1 MYRRLA
7 IFVVLVMGSL
17 AVMAGNDGRL
27 SVDLKRLVAQQDFGR
42 RAAGHNGVC
51 AFVKFRKGDGELL
64 LAQYGCEKVT
74 QIGNIYIAN
83 IPLGQLDALASDDSV
98 ERVETQLGGKLLND
112 MTPVW
117 VNSAPVRSGLEL
129 PHGYD
134 GTGVLLG
141 IVDHGFDVTHPAFY
155 AVDGKTYRIKAFVD
169 DLAAADETKG
179 IATPIGREYLTQEDI
194 LTNSHP
200 GGTEGDHATHCL
212 GTAAGS
218 GYGTPYRGI
227 AYGADIFAVSSKNA
241 GTETFINSA
250 DQVARMK
257 RIFDYA
263 EEHHQPCVIS
273 YSIGFNDVPGDSKLM
288 SEAVEKLVGPGR
300 ILVTA
305 AGNDN
310 DHDTYVNK
318 PQGKKTAGAILSS
331 SKKQDKVFLQS
342 EQPFK
347 LKCLTAKIDAVAMQV
362 VLTDSIVFDT
372 KELPEDTVV
381 FRGHHILLEKDGTFY
396 TLTDRL
402 EFVDMGDY
410 PALALAIE
418 GEDAE
423 VEMFLS
429 QEASFS
435 PLASLMNEARFACA
449 TRGHNISLPATLP
462 SVITAGALNGRELFL
477 NAKGETVVGDGGKT
491 PVGTIASFSSVGP
504 TRDGRIKPDV
514 VAPGVNIISAGN
526 SFRNYN
532 ESEKLVTT
540 TVFQNKN
547 YPWRAMSGTS
557 MAAPCVA
564 GIVALWLQANP
575 QLSPDDVKEILKTT
589 SKKPE
594 STMDYPNNTYGYGLI
609 DAYAG
614 IKEALKNSTGIERVE
629 QQAPM
634 SDEWYTLWGTRM
646 NGKPAGKGVFIHQ
659 GKKVIY
665 SW

>member
-1 MYRRLA
+1 MYRKLA
-7 IFVVLVMGSL
+7 LFLVLVIGSL
-17 AVMAGNDGRL
+17 TVMGGNDSRL
-27 SVDLKRLVAQQDFGR
+27 SVDLKRLVAQQDFAR
-42 RAAGHNGVC
+42 RAAGQNGVC

-64 LAQYGCEKVT
+64 LAQYGCQKVT
-74 QIGNIYIAN
+74 QIGDIYIAN
-83 IPLGQLDALASDDSV
+83 IPIGQLDALSSDDNV

-117 VNSAPVRSGLEL
+117 VNSSPVRSGLEL
-129 PHGYD
+129 PHGFD

-155 AVDGKTYRIKAFVD
+155 AVDGKTYRIKGFVD
-169 DLAAADETKG
+169 ELAVAEETKG

-194 LTNSHP
+194 LTNSHL

-218 GYGTPYRGI
+218 GYATPYRGI
-227 AYGADIFAVSSKNA
+227 AYGADIFAVSSRNA
-241 GTETFINSA
+241 GMDNDINSA

-273 YSIGFNDVPGDSKLM
+273 YSIGFNDVPGDTKLL

-300 ILVTA
+300 ILVVA
-305 AGNDN
+305 AGNEN
-310 DHDTYVNK
+310 GRDTYVNK
-318 PQGKKTAGAILSS
+318 PQGKKTAGAILLSS
-331 SKKQDKVFLQS
+331 NKRDRVFLQS

-347 LKCLTAKIDAVAMQV
+347 LKCLTAKIDIVGKQMT
-362 VLTDSIVFDT
+362 LTDSIVFDT
-372 KELPEDTVV
+372 KELPTDTVV

-402 EFVDMGDY
+402 ERVDMDDY

-429 QEASFS
+429 QESSFF
-435 PLASLMNEARFACA
+435 PLAPSLNKARFACA
-449 TRGHNISLPATLP
+449 IPSHNLGLPATLP
-462 SVITAGALNGRELFL
+462 SVITVGALNGRELFL
-477 NAKGETVVGDGGKT
+477 NAKGETVVGFGAST
-491 PVGTIASFSSVGP
+491 PVGTIANFSSVGP

-526 SFRNYN
+526 SFLNYN
-532 ESEKLVTT
+532 ESGMLVTT

-547 YPWRAMSGTS
+547 YPWCVMSGTS
-557 MAAPCVA
+557 MATPCVA

-575 QLSPDDVKEILKTT
+575 QLSPDDVKEIIKATCR
-589 SKKPE
+589 KPE
-594 STMDYPNNTYGYGLI
+594 AALEYPNNTYGYGLI

-614 IKEALKNSTGIERVE
+614 IKEALKSSTGIERVE
-629 QQAPM
+629 QHSLM
-634 SDEWYTLWGTRM
+634 SDEWFTLWGTRTS
-646 NGKPAGKGVFIHQ
+646 GKPAGKGVFIHQ
-659 GKKVIY
+659 GKIY
-665 SW
+665 ISK